1 MKAKSLNNFSSN
13 IANSLKLPKSKDVNP
28 FLDNTEQPTLKA
40 TVEKNNNSAVLA
52 INTVHEIIDMFTFK
66 PVTLKDAVKEIDIL
80 NGSKAI
86 QNAYVPVKHLKHNKG
101 FSAP

>member
-1 MKAKSLNNFSSN
+1 
-13 IANSLKLPKSKDVNP
+13 
-28 FLDNTEQPTLKA
+28 
-40 TVEKNNNSAVLA
+40 
-52 INTVHEIIDMFTFK
+52 MFTFK

-80 NGSKAI
+80 NGLKAI

>member
-1 MKAKSLNNFSSN
+1 
-13 IANSLKLPKSKDVNP
+13 
-28 FLDNTEQPTLKA
+28 
-40 TVEKNNNSAVLA
+40 
-52 INTVHEIIDMFTFK
+52 MFTFK

-86 QNAYVPVKHLKHNKG
+86 QNAYVLVKHLKHNKG